1 MSDEM
6 EIATAEVTRVQMED
20 IHEHPENPRFHSRH
34 QIEELARSLTT
45 HGYASI
51 SLTVSRSTGNIVK
64 GNGMYS
70 ALTLLE
76 CKEVDVVY
84 VDMTPLQELQF
95 LIRDNRLSELSRW
108 DMPILNAN
116 LATLGDEGV
125 ELEDVGFELE
135 AIGELQSEYERCEA
149 DNSLNTTDKDFG
161 DNIYEVVIS
170 VKSEREQQTLY
181 ERFISEG
188 LECRVLTL

>member
-1 MSDEM
+1 M
-6 EIATAEVTRVQMED
+6 EIATAEVTRVRMED
-20 IHEHPENPRFHSRH
+20 IHEHPDNSRFHSRH

-84 VDMTPLQELQF
+84 VDMTPVEELQF

-108 DMPILNAN
+108 DMPVLNAN

-125 ELEDVGFELE
+125 ELEEMAFD
-135 AIGELQSEYERCEA
+135 LQTVESMGYDPE
-149 DNSLNTTDKDFG
+149 DFKPT
-161 DNIYEVVIS
+161 N
-170 VKSEREQQTLY
+170 
-181 ERFISEG
+181 G
-188 LECRVLTL
+188 LEQPRLDEKKPTTCPECGHEFIPKS